1 MYLLDTNTLIY
12 FFKGFGN
19 VAEMLFSKSPKDI
32 AISTI
37 TLYEIEVG
45 IAKSSNPQKRKKQ
58 LESFVSRITIL
69 PFDSKEAKASA
80 KIRAALEKQGTPIGP
95 LDNLIAG
102 TAFSFNAIFVT
113 HNAKQFSKVE
123 GLTIEDWF

>member
-80 KIRAALEKQGTPIGP
+80 KIRAELEKQGTPIGP

-113 HNAKQFSKVE
+113 HNTKEFSKVE